1 MDSLRLDSALVKFG
15 FFESRNKAVEAI
27 KSGDISINGKIIKKQ
42 SVKIS
47 KENIKNIE
55 IKNRKRY
62 VSRSAYKLK
71 YYFEEFP
78 INLKNKIAI
87 DIGSGKGGFSEI
99 LLEYGVKSIDAV
111 DVGKE
116 QFDKNLKKNSS
127 INLYEEVDIRDFEN
141 FGKKYDVVVSD
152 LSFISLNKI
161 LPKIKDLTKKD
172 SEIVLLFKPQFE
184 VGKSAKRDS
193 KGVVKDVE
201 SIKSAKDK
209 FEKKLKSFGFTII
222 NHLPSKQLGKEGNQE
237 YIYHLKRV

>member
-1 MDSLRLDSALVKFG
+1 ML
-15 FFESRNKAVEAI
+15 E
-27 KSGDISINGKIIKKQ
+27 KS
-42 SVKIS
+42 
-47 KENIKNIE
+47 
-55 IKNRKRY
+55 
-62 VSRSAYKLK
+62 
-71 YYFEEFP
+71 
-78 INLKNKIAI
+78 
-87 DIGSGKGGFSEI
+87 
-99 LLEYGVKSIDAV
+99 
-111 DVGKE
+111 

-222 NHLPSKQLGKEGNQE
+222 NSSSSKQLGKEGNP
-237 YIYHLKRV
+237 RVYLSL